1 MFSSAYKA
9 VNSFLIILL
18 VTNQSGTN
26 FNVARQSSTALSH
39 ICWVLHWSGTCI
51 VQNRS
56 SQIIMLHISW
66 VSGWLGLESKRK
78 TSTDYFITNFF
89 SHEAFRNKFYKYILT
104 DLSHI
109 FLRLIAF
116 RKKF

>member
-1 MFSSAYKA
+1 MFSSAYKE
-9 VNSFLIILL
+9 VSSFLIILL

-39 ICWVLHWSGTCI
+39 ICWVLYWSGTCL

-89 SHEAFRNKFYKYILT
+89 SHEAFRNKFYKYILR